1 VAAGSANALINVLIA
16 AVPVDSGI
24 ARELKNATGGSD
36 FIFTADGRELA
47 SSVENGPPPESR
59 EFTTPLL
66 GIGGEPVGQLR
77 ILHSFEPARRRIA
90 ELRIK
95 LILLWIATVCAGF
108 VLTFFLARQLVQPLR
123 QLDNA
128 AIQIGAGNY
137 DVQVPVQTNDEIG
150 RLARTFNSMCASI
163 RSAREEL
170 IRQERIST
178 IGRLTTSIVHDLR
191 NPLASIYG
199 GAELLYDEVL
209 SQPQIRRLAG
219 NIYRASRR
227 VQELLQELIDAN
239 TGKAHGREWCRLRDV
254 ISAGA
259 DPLTSVAMANHVSID
274 IDVPADVELSLARS
288 PMERVFQNLIA
299 NAIEA
304 MPTGGQLR
312 ITAEGQENGVLV
324 SVQDNGPGVPA
335 SIAAQLFQPFATAG
349 KKNGMGLGLALS
361 RETVRE
367 HGGDLWVD
375 TTYRGG
381 ACFHIRLP
389 VTSPSVVTQGDAVT

>member
-1 VAAGSANALINVLIA
+1 
-16 AVPVDSGI
+16 
-24 ARELKNATGGSD
+24 
-36 FIFTADGRELA
+36 
-47 SSVENGPPPESR
+47 
-59 EFTTPLL
+59 
-66 GIGGEPVGQLR
+66 
-77 ILHSFEPARRRIA
+77 
-90 ELRIK
+90 
-95 LILLWIATVCAGF
+95 
-108 VLTFFLARQLVQPLR
+108 
-123 QLDNA
+123 
-128 AIQIGAGNY
+128 
-137 DVQVPVQTNDEIG
+137 
-150 RLARTFNSMCASI
+150 MCASI